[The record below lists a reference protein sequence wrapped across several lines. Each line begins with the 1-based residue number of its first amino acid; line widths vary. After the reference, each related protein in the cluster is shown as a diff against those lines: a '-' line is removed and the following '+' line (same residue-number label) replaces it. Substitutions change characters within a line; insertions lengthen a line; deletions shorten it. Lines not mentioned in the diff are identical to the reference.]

1 MAIIEELKG
10 VIAMQEKDFLE
21 KMVEIMDTETELSM
35 DSSLKEIEEWDSL
48 SYVAFLAFGA
58 TITKEKIW
66 PADVKSAET
75 LRDLYNL
82 LMGEK

>member
-1 MAIIEELKG
+1 
-10 VIAMQEKDFLE
+10 MQEKDFLE
-21 KMVEIMDTETELSM
+21 KMVEIMDTEAEFSM
-35 DSSLKEIEEWDSL
+35 DTVLKDVEEWDSL

-58 TITKEKIW
+58 TVAKDKIW
-66 PADVKSAET
+66 PADVKAAET